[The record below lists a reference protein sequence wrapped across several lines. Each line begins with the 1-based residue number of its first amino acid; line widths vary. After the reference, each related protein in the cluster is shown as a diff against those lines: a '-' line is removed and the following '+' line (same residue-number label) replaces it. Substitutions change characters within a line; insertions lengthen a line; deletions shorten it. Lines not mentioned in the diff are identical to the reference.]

1 MVFHKA
7 SVLGPILF
15 VLYINDLPENIVS
28 NVYMFADDIKIFKTI
43 TSPRD
48 QRILQNDLDY
58 LKRFFVR

>member
-48 QRILQNDLDY
+48 QRILQNDLVLY
-58 LKRFFVR
+58 NPKST